1 MMKSLAFLASV
12 FLGAIALVACL
23 PAQAQTSK
31 AASEIAAPNYSSCIA
46 NCAYSDNFNTPESDG
61 RPGVKFYSEG
71 MRAYERKDYEHGIY
85 MLKIAA
91 SWAYKPAEYNLGIIY
106 FKGMGVPA
114 NRPLGAAWMFLA
126 AERGTSPYV
135 YARHVMVMDMD
146 NAERTEAYALLQK
159 LEKTYGD
166 KVALRRAKAQ
176 WAFTKA
182 SSTGSRLGYTGDY
195 LMVGSGGGVSG
206 PALFGKDKALP
217 NATGVPVAA
226 NGWAVFK
233 NGNVTDGSIAYQQFQ
248 ESSDPYDP
256 IFVKNRTGTA
266 TVGPLEQVKPGNDK
280 QPPSKKKDNS
290 ASPQPP
296 RNA

>member
-1 MMKSLAFLASV
+1 MIIVMA
-12 FLGAIALVACL
+12 
-23 PAQAQTSK
+23 AQAQTTR
-31 AASEIAAPNYSSCIA
+31 ASGEIAAPNYSSCIA
-46 NCAYSDNFNTPESDG
+46 NCAYTDNFNTPESDG
-61 RPGVKFYSEG
+61 RPGVKFYSDG
-71 MRAYERKDYEHGIY
+71 MKAYEHKDYEHGIY

-91 SWAYKPAEYNLGIIY
+91 SWAYKPAEYNLGVIY

-126 AERGTSPYV
+126 AERGTSPYL
-135 YARHVMVMDMD
+135 YARHVMVMGMD
-146 NAERTEAYALLQK
+146 SAERTEAYALLQK

-182 SSTGSRLGYTGDY
+182 STTGSRLGYTGDY

-206 PALFGKDKALP
+206 PALYGKSKALP

-233 NGNVTDGSIAYQQFQ
+233 NGDITDGSIAYRQFQ
-248 ESSDPYDP
+248 DSSNPYDP
-256 IFVKNRTGTA
+256 IFVNNRTGTA
-266 TVGPLEQVKPGNDK
+266 TVGPLEQVKTDNDK

-290 ASPQPP
+290 ASPSTQPP